1 MKLFLYG
8 VEADSL
14 AHGAGG
20 ASYLVQLVLT
30 KESGEASAVIKTTS
44 ALPGAAS
51 IFADIVAAALAAMP

>member
-14 AHGAGG
+14 SLGAGG

-30 KESGEASAVIKTTS
+30 KESGEASAVIKSTS
-44 ALPGAAS
+44 TLPGAAS
-51 IFADIVAAALAAMP
+51 MFADVLAAALAP